1 MGDPTV
7 ALKIDKLTDSV
18 KVKNANVLSL
28 EDQFTFGV
36 WIQPTT
42 SVHQHQEY
50 FLVIHIANNYALSCG
65 NGCVQVAFRNEKPG
79 WMWKKTGIQLIQN
92 QWTHIAVSYDSVR
105 RQATVIKGGCF
116 MLAHVR
122 LTTSSRWKYVRNY
135 TSKRKACS
143 QCKPPY
149 NQVIATFSF

>member
-1 MGDPTV
+1 MLSLILFVDTSSTYRMGDPTV

-116 MLAHVR
+116 MLAHVLINNIFQMEIR
-122 LTTSSRWKYVRNY
+122 
-135 TSKRKACS
+135 
-143 QCKPPY
+143 
-149 NQVIATFSF
+149 